1 MGVHKA
7 SNNQGALGIRDD
19 SDVNPGGVGPAADPL
34 RPEGGRE
41 DERADAACSPVPS
54 ELLSFKPKQSGLVQS
69 ESSWTPSPNL
79 DNFQVLLHKHLEL
92 FLNPDLLHA
101 KTMCAIFQVFC

>member
-7 SNNQGALGIRDD
+7 SNNQEIRDD
-19 SDVNPGGVGPAADPL
+19 GDVDPGGVGPAADPL

-41 DERADAACSPVPS
+41 DERADAARPPVPS
-54 ELLSFKPKQSGLVQS
+54 ELLSFKPKQPGLVQS
-69 ESSWTPSPNL
+69 ECSWIPSSNL
-79 DNFQVLLHKHLEL
+79 GNFQVLLHKHLEL

-101 KTMCAIFQVFC
+101 KTMCAIFQVFFQPT